1 MTVLTISTR
10 PVPLEQPLRLPA
22 RARDHEAHPTAPR
35 DVDRDADRPDSVFGT
50 GDEMNVTVRMVI
62 PLRRE
67 FGRMLD
73 VSHFMHD
80 DVYARGMIDLAK
92 SSSDARLRGYATFL
106 ELHKGLVPAE
116 PPAGKLSSSGASA
129 VAAKPQAA
137 ASRAADFAGVKQRS
151 ANLVLAL
158 LGPTA
163 QALCLRLE
171 AAATVDEFV
180 AAAKRAHAV
189 VRDIRGEARARG
201 FADQVERLIG
211 QLPTRPG

>member
-22 RARDHEAHPTAPR
+22 RARDHGRHPTAPR

-106 ELHKGLVPAE
+106 NSHSGLVPAE
-116 PPAGKLSSSGASA
+116 PPAGKLSSSGEICSCG
-129 VAAKPQAA
+129 QAA
-137 ASRAADFAGVKQRS
+137 GGSIRSRR
-151 ANLVLAL
+151 
-158 LGPTA
+158 
-163 QALCLRLE
+163 LR
-171 AAATVDEFV
+171 
-180 AAAKRAHAV
+180 
-189 VRDIRGEARARG
+189 RGEAAQRKSGAGPARPDRTGTLPAARG
-201 FADQVERLIG
+201 GRYRG
-211 QLPTRPG
+211 